1 MIEALR
7 DTRFLN
13 LIIGKESYPT
23 DIRDVRKILSMNE
36 LIEELRRFD
45 DENLY
50 PYVVELVE
58 KLKIAVEPSPMIM

>member
-1 MIEALR
+1 M
-7 DTRFLN
+7 
-13 LIIGKESYPT
+13 
-23 DIRDVRKILSMNE
+23 ILSMNK

-58 KLKIAVEPSPMIM
+58 KLKIAVDPSPMIM